1 MNSFRVKQDRL
12 FFASSRIDLLIVSL
26 TLLVGNL
33 SLVIA
38 SSSHTPAMA
47 CPPPQR
53 LRNLLQAEMEGVRP
67 SDKPILLPCC
77 YDGLTARLVARA
89 GFEAT
94 FMTGFGVSGAN
105 GYPDTQLVSY
115 GEMQSACF
123 SVAEGLSSVALE
135 QGTAPIP
142 CIADGDTGSF
152 GQCHV

>member
-1 MNSFRVKQDRL
+1 MNSFHAKHDYVHVS
-12 FFASSRIDLLIVSL
+12 FFSIAFLTVSL
-26 TLLVGNL
+26 TTGNL
-33 SLVIA
+33 SWVGA
-38 SSSHTPAMA
+38 SSHTPAMA

-53 LRNLLQAEMEGVRP
+53 LRNLLQAEMEGVRQ

-135 QGTAPIP
+135 QGTEPIP
-142 CIADGDTGSF
+142 CIADGDTGSLER
-152 GQCHV
+152 CHV